1 MIFKAIRLN
10 EITQV
15 KCVKTTEEAPTLSPD
30 HRPTFEG
37 QGDKEKP
44 AKESRVA
51 SKVKRKAGESGV
63 PGNKKVL
70 QEGRYYHLHQV
81 LPQVQYGNM
90 TAADWTT

>member
-15 KCVKTTEEAPTLSPD
+15 KCVKTREEAPTLSPD
-30 HRPTFEG
+30 HRPTFED

-63 PGNKKVL
+63 PGNKKSAPRRKTLSPASSAPTGVIWK
-70 QEGRYYHLHQV
+70 H
-81 LPQVQYGNM
+81 
-90 TAADWTT
+90 DSC